1 MHKVLMTEMPRF
13 AAWKLAAAQWE
24 LDEQD
29 ALEAAAFGG
38 SSSIGIG
45 GGGGGGVIAA
55 TMTVKTEGDG
65 AGGTGGG
72 GDGGGGGGGQS
83 GRKQLEQDEKDGRK
97 LVRQKLEQSGRL
109 YGYLKDAISEELR
122 LQCPTPEDYAHGLW
136 RWLKGKFESTEPD
149 SVGQLFRQWANLH
162 QEADESFDAWRAR
175 VNRLRA
181 RLIAAKETPSA
192 AQYAFVLLDE
202 LQPRYTQ
209 VVLALKTGGKLKDS
223 STVDWDE
230 VAAMVNAFERQQAGS
245 GAAGAAEERTMAAMY
260 GRSGG
265 DGGGSGGGRGGGRGG
280 SRGGRGGRGG
290 RRDVST
296 VRCYNCQK
304 LGHYART
311 CGQPRKNGGG
321 QEGGAGR
328 EGEGAAAAMEHDT
341 EEEPPYPI
349 WLSDNAFSTLSAD
362 ALSTFVYDEVEPQ
375 RAMMAGM
382 QLSARNSNTYAAAAA
397 RTNNK
402 SAASTPAQ
410 SAASRPAQA
419 SGAAL
424 KPAQST
430 ASAPVQTSGS
440 TQDRDRS
447 AQLAR
452 PGGPPRPLV
461 QAQKPP
467 ASGAASPLSNEEAR
481 AKPLLKNLKRPNE
494 PGNTTGVVKMK
505 PPMTA
510 TQLSAAVQSKM
521 SSADRSAALQAAAQK
536 GSEPRRLAP
545 APVERRMTLAAS
557 LADTRFGLDTMASCH
572 VTGNAALIRHLVP
585 CARISVDVANGDK
598 VHCEEKGR
606 VTLRLLDRNTLSTFT
621 VVIDDVY
628 YSKEFP
634 VNLLSMGKLTQLNW
648 GMSILSKED
657 AFLTLPK
664 GQHVTLTLDGRVFT
678 LKQHFGERVYA
689 ATTAASGISTAD
701 GIVLLHARLGHA
713 PLSRLLQIAKAGHTE
728 GVAHIEATPAV
739 LQEAQQRIAACVAC
753 AAGHGKASAIGHDGL
768 DKGPDVLHMDSF
780 EATGVRGRNTA
791 EYGLAVSAPYTKA
804 LRFCFALSKSELKE
818 HAVASIA
825 WYEKQSGSKVKRV
838 VSDNGSE
845 FDNKLFA
852 DHCSQNGIVWH
863 RVPVDTPQLNGVAER
878 AVGMIKD
885 GGRTLLLHAGLPPK
899 YWRYAV
905 THYVYVYNRVTV
917 SPHTGRTSVEEFTK
931 KRASLR
937 HVAVFGCDV
946 WLWRAKE
953 QRSGAF
959 DAKGE
964 PGVYLGH
971 NEEMACS
978 VVLRIK
984 GQQVVRSKNVRF
996 SNSFAHVEA
1005 MKQGEAAVQR
1015 INASSHAPLC
1025 ADDDLA
1031 QSDDDVQDAQS
1042 GPPADAPGGLTVP
1055 AQGGLVHQHAAAQ
1068 QEQEHKAAPPSGYEQ
1083 DEAERASDEH
1093 VVESIRGKRAT
1104 RGGDKYL
1111 VHWEG
1116 YGSDYDS
1123 WEPVEQLGNA
1133 REAIDAY
1140 ERREHAQPQEEIVRM
1155 CLYAAMVD
1163 DMAGRDS
1170 IGLDKGKQALSERD
1184 PERAVHEHMV
1194 AAVTNA
1200 AREERP
1206 ALQTSSE
1213 EHIEPE
1219 PEDTDAP
1226 ATFREAMRSSERKQW
1241 RAAMDKEMASC
1252 EEAQTW
1258 LRRRR
1263 SGLPRGANVIRCKWV
1278 FKKKTDEHGRVI
1290 QFKARLTPK
1299 GYMQKYGK
1307 DYFEVFARTGMYK
1320 TMRIG
1325 LALAALMDLE
1335 LYQLDVP
1342 SAFLN
1347 AGLPKEYELFMDL
1360 PEGYDDDSDHWVLQL
1375 LKALY
1380 GTKQGPRLWYLLCSG
1395 FIISMGF
1402 TACVSDPCLFF
1413 RLSRNG
1419 RLLFIFLFVDDFQ
1432 AGVHITDSA
1441 EWAEYKAQLVA
1452 RFNIKDLGESVWILG
1467 MRIRRDRQART
1478 ITLDQQL
1485 YVTKALSKFGM
1496 QQCKP
1501 AATPAVAPSDAETA
1515 SDAASGGAAEQ
1526 SAAALKDLYMEIVGT
1541 LLYAAISTRPDIAY
1555 AVQMLTRHMQAPQQC
1570 HMVAARRVLRYLA
1583 GTKEK
1588 GLLFGGSG
1596 GAQRAGAGVSAAPI
1610 AVSAFADAD
1619 WANDKVDRKSITG
1632 WVVKVNGDV
1641 VSWASKKQR
1650 TVAQSTCE
1658 AELYATSAAV
1668 NEVTWTVGLLQ
1679 ELCVAVQRPSAVF
1692 GDNQST
1698 ITVSTNGVKTERTK
1712 HVDVKYHVVTQEVE
1726 EGRIALHWVQ
1736 SSEQQADIFTKALA
1750 RPQFEL
1756 LRDTLM
1762 TGAPAEAEGAQARLV
1777 GVELNPGPKKLANTS
1792 MYSAKAER
1800 QRQLEQRR
1808 LRSLHHANRC
1818 SQHVK
1823 YTRSEKRR
1831 ENARIRATG
1840 QRLCKTTEDCECC
1853 ATVLGDNGT
1862 VSHLHVECGCYA
1874 EQSRRYRGWCFA
1886 CFQAAKREKAL
1897 QAVLEV
1903 APESGDVWTDTH
1915 KDAFLHLLRSP
1926 PLESQHQG
1934 RNE

>member
-1 MHKVLMTEMPRF
+1 
-13 AAWKLAAAQWE
+13 
-24 LDEQD
+24 
-29 ALEAAAFGG
+29 
-38 SSSIGIG
+38 
-45 GGGGGGVIAA
+45 
-55 TMTVKTEGDG
+55 
-65 AGGTGGG
+65 
-72 GDGGGGGGGQS
+72 
-83 GRKQLEQDEKDGRK
+83 
-97 LVRQKLEQSGRL
+97 
-109 YGYLKDAISEELR
+109 
-122 LQCPTPEDYAHGLW
+122 
-136 RWLKGKFESTEPD
+136 
-149 SVGQLFRQWANLH
+149 
-162 QEADESFDAWRAR
+162 
-175 VNRLRA
+175 
-181 RLIAAKETPSA
+181 
-192 AQYAFVLLDE
+192 
-202 LQPRYTQ
+202 
-209 VVLALKTGGKLKDS
+209 
-223 STVDWDE
+223 
-230 VAAMVNAFERQQAGS
+230 
-245 GAAGAAEERTMAAMY
+245 
-260 GRSGG
+260 
-265 DGGGSGGGRGGGRGG
+265 
-280 SRGGRGGRGG
+280 
-290 RRDVST
+290 
-296 VRCYNCQK
+296 
-304 LGHYART
+304 
-311 CGQPRKNGGG
+311 
-321 QEGGAGR
+321 
-328 EGEGAAAAMEHDT
+328 
-341 EEEPPYPI
+341 
-349 WLSDNAFSTLSAD
+349 
-362 ALSTFVYDEVEPQ
+362 
-375 RAMMAGM
+375 
-382 QLSARNSNTYAAAAA
+382 
-397 RTNNK
+397 
-402 SAASTPAQ
+402 
-410 SAASRPAQA
+410 
-419 SGAAL
+419 
-424 KPAQST
+424 
-430 ASAPVQTSGS
+430 
-440 TQDRDRS
+440 
-447 AQLAR
+447 
-452 PGGPPRPLV
+452 
-461 QAQKPP
+461 
-467 ASGAASPLSNEEAR
+467 
-481 AKPLLKNLKRPNE
+481 
-494 PGNTTGVVKMK
+494 
-505 PPMTA
+505 
-510 TQLSAAVQSKM
+510 
-521 SSADRSAALQAAAQK
+521 
-536 GSEPRRLAP
+536 
-545 APVERRMTLAAS
+545 
-557 LADTRFGLDTMASCH
+557 
-572 VTGNAALIRHLVP
+572 
-585 CARISVDVANGDK
+585 
-598 VHCEEKGR
+598 
-606 VTLRLLDRNTLSTFT
+606 
-621 VVIDDVY
+621 
-628 YSKEFP
+628 
-634 VNLLSMGKLTQLNW
+634 
-648 GMSILSKED
+648 
-657 AFLTLPK
+657 
-664 GQHVTLTLDGRVFT
+664 
-678 LKQHFGERVYA
+678 
-689 ATTAASGISTAD
+689 
-701 GIVLLHARLGHA
+701 
-713 PLSRLLQIAKAGHTE
+713 
-728 GVAHIEATPAV
+728 
-739 LQEAQQRIAACVAC
+739 
-753 AAGHGKASAIGHDGL
+753 
-768 DKGPDVLHMDSF
+768 
-780 EATGVRGRNTA
+780 
-791 EYGLAVSAPYTKA
+791 
-804 LRFCFALSKSELKE
+804 
-818 HAVASIA
+818 
-825 WYEKQSGSKVKRV
+825 
-838 VSDNGSE
+838 
-845 FDNKLFA
+845 
-852 DHCSQNGIVWH
+852 
-863 RVPVDTPQLNGVAER
+863 
-878 AVGMIKD
+878 MIKD

-1005 MKQGEAAVQR
+1005 MKQGTAAVQR
-1015 INASSHAPLC
+1015 INANSYAPLC

-1031 QSDDDVQDAQS
+1031 QSDDDVQDAKS

-1068 QEQEHKAAPPSGYEQ
+1068 QEQEHKAAPAGYEQ

-1226 ATFREAMRSSERKQW
+1226 ASFREAMQSSEREQW

-1501 AATPAVAPSDAETA
+1501 AATPAVAPNDVETA

-1777 GVELNPGPKKLANTS
+1777 GVELNPGPPVQPR
-1792 MYSAKAER
+1792 ER
-1800 QRQLEQRR
+1800 HPDAAYAAHVA
-1808 LRSLHHANRC
+1808 LRTRSTGGGSLLFM
-1818 SQHVK
+1818 HVK
-1823 YTRSEKRR
+1823 DGKEWPEPTDSGAGKGQSESEQARAALGRGRQPVQKARISFHERCGQHTRLTRAEKRSNNR
-1831 ENARIRATG
+1831 DLEGGIVH
-1840 QRLCKTTEDCECC
+1840 CKTVNGCTCC
-1853 ATVLGDNGT
+1853 PDESSLRTRT
-1862 VSHLHVECGCYA
+1862 ECGCYA
-1874 EQSRRYRGWCFA
+1874 EPDVQRYRGWCFQ
-1886 CFQAAKREKAL
+1886 CFQNAKYNEAKR
-1897 QAVLEV
+1897 VLMKQSQENR
-1903 APESGDVWTDTH
+1903 DVWQD
-1915 KDAFLHLLRSP
+1915 KGMRALLQSP
-1926 PLESQHQG
+1926 PQQESKHG
-1934 RNE
+1934 YVKA